1 VLLTIVLAIVITSIG
16 QDAAVTQAVS
26 LVLIGAALLLALHLA
41 DVHPQTERLAAI
53 LVVVG
58 LLIGLLSSLPAV
70 TFVPGS
76 LGLVV
81 GAVLIAAT
89 SVILAMRLVENPEV
103 TLQTIIGALCTTNAR
118 NLRSGAW
125 VRRLPR

>member
-1 VLLTIVLAIVITSIG
+1 MGRHCGTPGTMGGLAFTSGPDHESGPPSAADEPPQSPSPPSRRRRPRGYGLVLLTIVLAIVITSIA

-26 LVLIGAALLLALHLA
+26 LVLIGAALLRALHIA

-76 LGLVV
+76 LGL
-81 GAVLIAAT
+81 
-89 SVILAMRLVENPEV
+89 
-103 TLQTIIGALCTTNAR
+103 
-118 NLRSGAW
+118 
-125 VRRLPR
+125 